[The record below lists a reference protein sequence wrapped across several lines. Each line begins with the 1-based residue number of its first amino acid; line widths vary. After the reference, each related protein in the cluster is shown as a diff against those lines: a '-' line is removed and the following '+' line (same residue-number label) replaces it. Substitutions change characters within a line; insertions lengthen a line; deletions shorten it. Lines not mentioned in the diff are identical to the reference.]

1 MSDNINFR
9 NLCNL
14 WREEKSSLVKRSTM
28 AVYNL
33 ILETHLLPYFGDMT
47 RIGEDEVQK
56 FVFNKL
62 KSGLSQKSVKDM
74 LMILKM
80 IMKYGS
86 RHSCFEYKGWDIK
99 YPTED
104 TVVKL
109 PVLTLE
115 HQKKLMAYL
124 RENLSLR
131 NLGVL
136 ICLHTGLRIGEICA
150 LKWGDLDLDAGVI
163 HITKTLER
171 IYVVEGEKRYSEV
184 IVNTPKTRKSLREIP
199 VTTELWKIIK
209 EMKPEGQDNH
219 YVLTGREK
227 PVEPRSYRNHYK
239 RLLNNL
245 GIPELKF
252 HGLRHSFA
260 TRCIESQCD
269 YKTVSVLLGHS
280 DISTTLNLYV
290 HPNMEQK
297 KRCIDRM
304 MKSLE

>member
-86 RHSCFEYKGWDIK
+86 RHYCFEYKGWDIK

-297 KRCIDRM
+297 KRCIYRM

>member
-86 RHSCFEYKGWDIK
+86 RHYSFEYKGWDIK

-124 RENLSLR
+124 RENLTLR